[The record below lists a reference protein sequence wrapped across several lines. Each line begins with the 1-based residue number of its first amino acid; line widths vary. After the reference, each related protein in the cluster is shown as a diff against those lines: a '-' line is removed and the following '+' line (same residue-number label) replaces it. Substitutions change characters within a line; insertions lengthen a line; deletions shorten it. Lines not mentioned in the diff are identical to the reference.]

1 METSSYCSSPSSEA
15 KKLKQTVV
23 VSRDIMEVG
32 DENKPSDVSFGKD
45 IDAIRVENTVELM
58 YWDEHFKS
66 FTVPT
71 SSVDDSPDPTSDFEQ
86 GNEDSDNLDDELYD
100 DDDDLY
106 YEDGLI
112 DEDFSTYDD
121 TLSLQKQFDA
131 ADLPPDVEATIPWL
145 DQSAGSGSS
154 STLSSSNNKGK
165 KGTSNCHVECEDDE
179 VLKNFETFKRFD
191 MVKDF
196 SDHHYRKEK
205 CYSKQ
210 GWSKAIQ
217 HEWKI
222 LEKDLPETIFVR
234 IYEER
239 MDLLRAVIVGAAGT
253 PYHDGIFFF
262 DLFFPPDYP
271 NVPPKVY
278 YHSGGLRLNPNLYN
292 CGKVCLS
299 LLNTWHGNK
308 NEKWTPGK
316 STVLQ
321 VLLSIQALVLNEKP
335 YFNEP
340 GYELQAGGKFG
351 EASSKNYNEE
361 TFILSCKTMLYTL
374 RRPPKHFEVF
384 VAGHFRIHAY
394 AIMEACEAYI
404 MGGRVGCD
412 AASIEGTESDRSMKF
427 KQSVG
432 EIATS
437 LVPEFIKNGAKD
449 IEKFIPLGDLYRTV
463 PLKKVKDPST
473 QPPITAN
480 SGEVTNS

>member
-1 METSSYCSSPSSEA
+1 METSSYCSSHSSEA
-15 KKLKQTVV
+15 KKLKQTL
-23 VSRDIMEVG
+23 S
-32 DENKPSDVSFGKD
+32 
-45 IDAIRVENTVELM
+45 L
-58 YWDEHFKS
+58 
-66 FTVPT
+66 TVPT
-71 SSVDDSPDPTSDFEQ
+71 SSVDDPSNRLIDFEQ
-86 GNEDSDNLDDELYD
+86 ENEDSDNLDDKLYD
-100 DDDDLY
+100 DDDSY

-112 DEDFSTYDD
+112 DEDDGLIDEDFSSYDD

-145 DQSAGSGSS
+145 DLFANSDLKSAATGSS
-154 STLSSSNNKGK
+154 STSSSSNNKGK
-165 KGTSNCHVECEDDE
+165 KGEGEITLQKRTRIYNSSASCTLMVPGTSNFPLECEDDD
-179 VLKNFETFKRFD
+179 LKNFETFKRFD
-191 MVKDF
+191 TVKDF
-196 SDHHYRKEK
+196 SDHQYRNEK

-210 GWSKAIQ
+210 GWSKAIH

-234 IYEER
+234 VYEER

-262 DLFFPPDYP
+262 DLIFPPDYP
-271 NVPPKVY
+271 NVPPKVH

-299 LLNTWHGNK
+299 LLNTWHGQK
-308 NEKWTPGK
+308 DEKWTPGK

-340 GYELQAGGKFG
+340 GYEKQAGGMFG
-351 EASSKNYNEE
+351 EANSKNYNEE

-412 AASIEGTESDRSMKF
+412 AASIDQGTESDRSMKF

-449 IEKFIPLGDLYRTV
+449 CEKFIPLGDLYRTV
-463 PLKKVKDPST
+463 PLKKVKDAST
-473 QPPITAN
+473 QPPPITAN
-480 SGEVTNS
+480 SGEVAMNS